1 LPYAEGLIKN
11 RYIGRT
17 FIQPDDRLR
26 KQGVALK
33 FTPLAST
40 LAGKRVVVVDDSIVR
55 GNTSGPIVQLLRS
68 AGAKEVHMRVSAPP
82 IRHPCFMGVDMATYP
97 ELIAHRMSEAEIAA
111 YIEVDSLRYLSYE
124 GLLRA
129 TGRDPGSFCGACFTG
144 NYPIPNF
151 APAERNE
158 IRLVLEEV

>member
-1 LPYAEGLIKN
+1 
-11 RYIGRT
+11 
-17 FIQPDDRLR
+17 
-26 KQGVALK
+26 
-33 FTPLAST
+33 
-40 LAGKRVVVVDDSIVR
+40 
-55 GNTSGPIVQLLRS
+55 
-68 AGAKEVHMRVSAPP
+68 
-82 IRHPCFMGVDMATYP
+82 MATYP

-111 YIEVDSLRYLSYE
+111 HIKVDSLRYLSYE

-151 APAERNE
+151 VPAERNE